1 MKTLRMLSLLAAL
14 MVSAAVTGCWT
25 DDDDEAPP
33 PTGTVAVPVPDS
45 AGTSSASFVSF
56 LMGLA
61 ASDETSEPYTIPDSF
76 AVPADET
83 ADVKPLG

>member
-1 MKTLRMLSLLAAL
+1 MKTLRMLSFVGALAL
-14 MVSAAVTGCWT
+14 SAAVSGCWN
-25 DDDDEAPP
+25 DNDEVVTEPGP
-33 PTGTVAVPVPDS
+33 AVVPDS

-61 ASDETSEPYTIPDSF
+61 NDDVSEPSVIPSTF
-76 AVPADET
+76 SVPADET

>member
-1 MKTLRMLSLLAAL
+1 MKTLRMLSFLGALAL
-14 MVSAAVTGCWT
+14 SAAVSGCWN
-25 DDDDEAPP
+25 DNDEVVTEPG
-33 PTGTVAVPVPDS
+33 PTGPAVVPDS

-61 ASDETSEPYTIPDSF
+61 TNDVSEPSIIPSTF
-76 AVPADET
+76 SVPADET

>member
-1 MKTLRMLSLLAAL
+1 MKTLRTLSFVGALAL
-14 MVSAAVTGCWT
+14 SAAVSGCWN
-25 DDDDEAPP
+25 DNDEVVTEPG
-33 PTGTVAVPVPDS
+33 PTVVPDS

-61 ASDETSEPYTIPDSF
+61 NDDVSEPSVIPSTF
-76 AVPADET
+76 SVPADET